1 MKLRDRVAIVTGAGR
16 GIGEAISL
24 AFAAEGADLAL
35 VSRTTSEVMR
45 TATEVENL
53 GRRAI
58 AIRADVSEKQDVDR
72 AVEQV
77 IGQLGKVDILVNS
90 AGILGPVGPMVDNKH
105 EPWIEAV
112 MTNLVG
118 TFLCC
123 KAVLPFM
130 IKRRMG
136 KIINM
141 SGGGA
146 ANPRPMFS
154 AYSASKA
161 AVVRLT
167 ETLSEEV
174 KEYNIQVNAIA
185 PGAVNTRMLDEVLA
199 AGETAGSR
207 PMAEARRQ
215 KQTGGVSPAVPAALA
230 VLLASD
236 DSDGITGRLI
246 SAVWDD
252 WQAMTKQI
260 PDIMSSDMYTLRRIS
275 PPKQGKG

>member
-1 MKLRDRVAIVTGAGR
+1 VKLRDRVAIVTGAGR

-24 AFAAEGADLAL
+24 AFAREGADLAL
-35 VSRTTSEVMR
+35 VSRTASEVLR
-45 TATEVENL
+45 TATEVEHL

-58 AIRADVSEKQDVDR
+58 AIRADVSEKKDVDKM
-72 AVEQV
+72 VEQV
-77 IGQLGKVDILVNS
+77 IGQLDKVDILVNN
-90 AGILGPVGPMVDNKH
+90 AGILGPIGPMADNKH
-105 EPWIEAV
+105 EDWIKAIMV
-112 MTNLVG
+112 NLVG

-130 IKRRMG
+130 IQQRKG

-174 KEYNIQVNAIA
+174 KDYNIQVNAIA

-199 AGETAGSR
+199 AKETAGPR
-207 PMAEARRQ
+207 AMAEGRRQ
-215 KQTGGVSPAVPAALA
+215 KETGAVSPAVPAALA
-230 VLLASD
+230 VFLASD

-252 WQAMTKQI
+252 WQAIAKQI
-260 PDIMSSDMYTLRRIS
+260 PDIMSSDLYTLRRIDR
-275 PPKQGKG
+275 PGKGRE